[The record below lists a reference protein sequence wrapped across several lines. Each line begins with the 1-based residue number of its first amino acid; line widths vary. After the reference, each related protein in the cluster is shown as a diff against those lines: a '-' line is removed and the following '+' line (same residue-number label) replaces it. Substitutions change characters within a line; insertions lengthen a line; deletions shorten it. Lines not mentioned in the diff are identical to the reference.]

1 MNVLRVF
8 VLLGLVLM
16 MPVQVFAEYDA
27 GIEFK
32 VLPTPQPTSDG
43 QKIEVVELFW
53 YGCPH
58 CYHFEP
64 FLQTWLKN
72 KPKNVV
78 FVRIPA
84 IFNPGWGL
92 HARAYYSAE
101 ALGVVDK
108 VHEAL
113 FEAAQSRKLSNVDQ
127 VRKVF
132 VDQGIKASD
141 FNDAW
146 GSFGVDS
153 RVRSAADMTRRYNIE
168 GVPSLIINGKYV
180 TDGPMANG
188 HAGML
193 KVTDF
198 LIKKEAAKLK

>member
-1 MNVLRVF
+1 MNVLRIF
-8 VLLGLVLM
+8 ALLSLVLLV
-16 MPVQVFAEYDA
+16 PVQASAEYDA
-27 GIEFK
+27 GIEYK
-32 VLPTPQPTSDG
+32 VLSTPQPTSDG
-43 QKIEVVELFW
+43 SKVEVLELFW

-58 CYHFEP
+58 CFHFEP
-64 FLQTWLKN
+64 YLKAWLKK

-84 IFNPGWGL
+84 IFSPSWGL
-92 HARAYYSAE
+92 HAQAFYTAK

-113 FEAAQSRKLSNVDQ
+113 FEAAQSRHLSNVDQ

-132 VDQGIKASD
+132 VDHGIKAGD

-146 GSFGVDS
+146 NSFGVAS
-153 RVRSAADMTRRYNIE
+153 WVRRAADLTKRYNIE
-168 GVPSLIINGKYV
+168 GVPSLVINGKYV

-188 HAGML
+188 YEGVL
-193 KVTDF
+193 KVTDY